1 MVIIQ
6 TEDGSIV
13 RDPKEIYIDKD
24 LDGKYFLFADL
35 SDSDRVK
42 PVKLTAAEHEY
53 EEEGLGCILDAL
65 YDLLADPEEL
75 GRVTVRAGVLFIHM
89 ADVVEYA
96 RTSYE
101 SGIGGEE
108 NE

>member
-24 LDGKYFLFADL
+24 LNGKCFLFADL

-53 EEEGLGCILDAL
+53 EEENLGCILDAM
-65 YDLLADPEEL
+65 YCLLADPEEL
-75 GRVTVRAGVLFIHM
+75 GRVTVRAGVLFIHRE
-89 ADVVEYA
+89 DVVEYA

>member
-24 LDGKYFLFADL
+24 LNGKYFLFADL

-42 PVKLTAAEHEY
+42 PVKLTAAEHE
-53 EEEGLGCILDAL
+53 EEKLGCILDAL

-75 GRVTVRAGVLFIHM
+75 GRVTLRAGVLFVRM
-89 ADVVEYA
+89 ADVIEYA
-96 RTSYE
+96 
-101 SGIGGEE
+101 
-108 NE
+108 

>member
-24 LDGKYFLFADL
+24 LDGKHFLFADL

-42 PVKLTAAEHEY
+42 PVKLTAAEHGY
-53 EEEGLGCILDAL
+53 EEEKLGCILDAL

-75 GRVTVRAGVLFIHM
+75 GRVTLRAGVLFVRM
-89 ADVVEYA
+89 ADVIEYA
-96 RTSYE
+96 
-101 SGIGGEE
+101 
-108 NE
+108 

>member
-1 MVIIQ
+1 MIIIQ

-24 LDGKYFLFADL
+24 LNGKCFLFADL

-53 EEEGLGCILDAL
+53 EEENLGCILDAM
-65 YDLLADPEEL
+65 YCLLANPKEW
-75 GRVTVRAGVLFIHM
+75 GRVTMRAGVLFVRM
-89 ADVVEYA
+89 ADVIEHA
-96 RTSYE
+96 GLGQE
-101 SGIGGEE
+101 
-108 NE
+108 

>member
-1 MVIIQ
+1 MIVIQ
-6 TEDGSIV
+6 TEEGSIV

-42 PVKLTAAEHEY
+42 PVKLTAAEHGY
-53 EEEGLGCILDAL
+53 EEEKLGCILDAL

-75 GRVTVRAGVLFIHM
+75 GRVTLRAGVLFVRM
-89 ADVVEYA
+89 ADVIEHA
-96 RTSYE
+96 GLE
-101 SGIGGEE
+101 QE
-108 NE
+108 

>member
-1 MVIIQ
+1 MIIIQ
-6 TEDGSIV
+6 AEDGSIV

-24 LDGKYFLFADL
+24 LNGKCFLFADL

-53 EEEGLGCILDAL
+53 EEENLGCILDAL
-65 YDLLADPEEL
+65 YCLLADPEEL

-89 ADVVEYA
+89 EDVVEYA
-96 RTSYE
+96 RTSCE
-101 SGIGGEE
+101 SGIGGEG

>member
-24 LDGKYFLFADL
+24 LNGKCFLFADL

-53 EEEGLGCILDAL
+53 EEEKLGCILDAL

-75 GRVTVRAGVLFIHM
+75 GRVTVRAGVLFVRM
-89 ADVVEYA
+89 ADVIEHA
-96 RTSYE
+96 GLGQE
-101 SGIGGEE
+101 
-108 NE
+108 